1 MNSSLSEFRG
11 AAPSNIEIYRKG
23 TALPHIRQHSRGRIE
38 GFSFRQNR
46 RNQFSLPTAHGTLLT
61 FLVFLLTAYCL
72 LPTALASGSWTRQ
85 RTSSLAWLHSVFF
98 LDQNR
103 GWAVGSRG
111 ALLSTT
117 DGGTHWTSLIHPT
130 EDTIRDIYFAD
141 DRNGIIVCE
150 RNIYDLKSNAEARA
164 YLMKTV
170 DGGEHWKRASMRGV
184 DPDARIMRA
193 IFTGAGR
200 GWAFGEA
207 GAIFITND
215 MGTTWARL
223 QAPTRY
229 LLLGGDFIN
238 ENNGWL
244 VGAGATILQTSD
256 GGESWQH
263 ARLPTTSVR
272 FNSTSFVEKRLGWA
286 VGSGGAIYRT
296 LNGGRSWLPQN
307 SGVQS
312 DLFDVKFLDAAEG
325 WAVGAEGVV
334 LHTMDGGTHWST
346 ERSVTEHNLERVFFA
361 DSTHGWAVGFGGTII
376 SFGNTGNWSPAPRLR
391 Q

>member
-1 MNSSLSEFRG
+1 MTWNISTRPRVLSG
-11 AAPSNIEIYRKG
+11 P
-23 TALPHIRQHSRGRIE
+23 
-38 GFSFRQNR
+38 R
-46 RNQFSLPTAHGTLLT
+46 RNGLVLLA
-61 FLVFLLTAYCL
+61 VCCL
-72 LPTALASGSWTRQ
+72 LSTVCLRGVAAGSWQRQ
-85 RTSSLAWLHSVFF
+85 RTSSLSWLHSVFF

-117 DGGTHWTSLIHPT
+117 DGGTHWTSLVHPT
-130 EDTIRDIYFAD
+130 EDTIREIYFAD

-207 GAIFITND
+207 GAIFTTSD
-215 MGTTWARL
+215 MGNTWIRL

-263 ARLPTTSVR
+263 ARLAATSVR

-307 SGVQS
+307 SGVLS
-312 DLFDVKFLDAAEG
+312 DLLDVKFLDAAEG

-334 LHTMDGGTHWST
+334 LHTIDGGTHWST

-361 DSTHGWAVGFGGTII
+361 DSAHGWAVGFGGTII
-376 SFGNTGNWSPAPRLR
+376 SFGNTGNRSLAPRLTH
-391 Q
+391 

>member
-1 MNSSLSEFRG
+1 MRNVSSGLRYQGF
-11 AAPSNIEIYRKG
+11 
-23 TALPHIRQHSRGRIE
+23 ALLAGC
-38 GFSFRQNR
+38 
-46 RNQFSLPTAHGTLLT
+46 
-61 FLVFLLTAYCL
+61 CL
-72 LPTALASGSWTRQ
+72 LSAVCFSRSFAANGAWQKQ
-85 RTSSLAWLHSVFF
+85 RTGSMAWLHSVFF
-98 LDQNR
+98 LDQNH

-111 ALLSTT
+111 TLLATS
-117 DGGTHWTSLIHPT
+117 DGGTHWTSLVHPT
-130 EDTIRDIYFAD
+130 EDPIRDIYFAD
-141 DRNGIIVCE
+141 DLNGIIVCE

-207 GAIFITND
+207 GTVFTTHD
-215 MGTTWARL
+215 MGATWTRL
-223 QAPTRY
+223 QAPTRH

-296 LNGGRSWLPQN
+296 LNGGRSWLLQN
-307 SGVQS
+307 SGVET

-334 LHTMDGGTHWST
+334 LHTTDGGTHWAT
-346 ERSVTEHNLERVFFA
+346 EHTVTEHNLERIFFA

-376 SFGNTGNWSPAPRLR
+376 AFGTSDNRSLAPRLR

>member
-1 MNSSLSEFRG
+1 M
-11 AAPSNIEIYRKG
+11 
-23 TALPHIRQHSRGRIE
+23 SR
-38 GFSFRQNR
+38 RQNR
-46 RNQFSLPTAHGTLLT
+46 GHHSLLPTAHRPLLT
-61 FLVFLLTAYCL
+61 FFIFLLTAYCL
-72 LPTALASGSWTRQ
+72 LPTALASGAWQRQ
-85 RTSSLAWLHSVFF
+85 RTTSMAWLHSVFF

-103 GWAVGSRG
+103 GWVVGSRG
-111 ALLSTT
+111 TLLATT
-117 DGGTHWTSLIHPT
+117 DGGTHWRTVVRPT
-130 EDTIRDIYFAD
+130 EDTIRDVYFSD
-141 DRNGIIVCE
+141 ELNGIIVCE
-150 RNIYDLKSNAEARA
+150 RSIYDLKSNADARA
-164 YLMKTV
+164 YLMKTA
-170 DGGEHWKRASMRGV
+170 DGGEHWKRVSMRGV
-184 DPDARIMRA
+184 DLDARIMRA

-207 GAIFITND
+207 GTIYTTYD
-215 MGTTWARL
+215 MGATWNRL

-238 ENNGWL
+238 ENDGWL

-263 ARLPTTSVR
+263 ARLPTTNVR

-296 LNGGRSWLPQN
+296 LNGGRSWQAQN
-307 SGVQS
+307 SGVEN

-334 LHTMDGGTHWST
+334 LHTTDGGTHWT
-346 ERSVTEHNLERVFFA
+346 GERSETNNTLERIFFS

-376 SFGNTGNWSPAPRLR
+376 AFGTSDNRSLAPRLR
-391 Q
+391 R

>member
-1 MNSSLSEFRG
+1 MRNGSS
-11 AAPSNIEIYRKG
+11 
-23 TALPHIRQHSRGRIE
+23 
-38 GFSFRQNR
+38 SFRYEQ
-46 RNQFSLPTAHGTLLT
+46 LVLLA
-61 FLVFLLTAYCL
+61 VCCLLTAIY
-72 LPTALASGSWTRQ
+72 PARSFAANGAWQRQ
-85 RTSSLAWLHSVFF
+85 PTSSLAWLHSVFF
-98 LDQNR
+98 LDKNR

-111 ALLSTT
+111 ALLATT
-117 DGGTHWTSLIHPT
+117 DGGTHWASLVHPT

-141 DRNGIIVCE
+141 DQNGIIVCE
-150 RNIYDLKSNAEARA
+150 RNIYDLKSNTEARA
-164 YLMKTV
+164 YLMKSV
-170 DGGEHWKRASMRGV
+170 DGGEHWQRASMRGV
-184 DPDARIMRA
+184 DPDARIMRVV
-193 IFTGAGR
+193 FTGAGR

-207 GAIFITND
+207 GTIFTTQD
-215 MGTTWARL
+215 TGATWARL
-223 QAPTRY
+223 RAPTRS

-263 ARLPTTSVR
+263 SPLPTTSVR

-307 SGVQS
+307 SGVGT

-325 WAVGAEGVV
+325 WAIGAEGLV
-334 LHTMDGGTHWST
+334 LHTMDGGTHWVL
-346 ERSVTEHNLERVFFA
+346 ERSGTEHNLERLFFA
-361 DSTHGWAVGFGGTII
+361 DSSHGWAVGFGGTII
-376 SFGNTGNWSPAPRLR
+376 AFGTSNPQSLAPRLK

>member
-1 MNSSLSEFRG
+1 MRL
-11 AAPSNIEIYRKG
+11 
-23 TALPHIRQHSRGRIE
+23 
-38 GFSFRQNR
+38 RQNR
-46 RNQFSLPTAHGTLLT
+46 GLPTAYRTLLT
-61 FLVFLLTAYCL
+61 LFFFLLTAHCS
-72 LPTALASGSWTRQ
+72 LPTVSAASPWQRQ

-103 GWAVGSRG
+103 GWVVGSRG
-111 ALLSTT
+111 TLLATT
-117 DGGTHWTSLIHPT
+117 DGGIHWTSLVHPT

-141 DRNGIIVCE
+141 QNGIIVCE

-164 YLMKTV
+164 YLMKTM
-170 DGGEHWKRASMRGV
+170 DGGEHWQRVSMRGI

-200 GWAFGEA
+200 GWAFGEG
-207 GAIFITND
+207 GAVFSTHD
-215 MGTTWARL
+215 LGATWTRL
-223 QAPTRY
+223 QAPTKY

-238 ENNGWL
+238 EDNGWL

-263 ARLPTTSVR
+263 ARVPTTSVR
-272 FNSTSFVEKRLGWA
+272 FNSTSFVEQRLGWA

-307 SGVQS
+307 SGVEN

-325 WAVGAEGVV
+325 WAVGAAGVV
-334 LHTMDGGTHWST
+334 LHTTDGGAHWAI
-346 ERSVTEHNLERVFFA
+346 ERSVTEHNLERLFFA
-361 DSTHGWAVGFGGTII
+361 DNAHGWAVGFGGTII
-376 SFGNTGNWSPAPRLR
+376 ALATSDTRSTPPRLR